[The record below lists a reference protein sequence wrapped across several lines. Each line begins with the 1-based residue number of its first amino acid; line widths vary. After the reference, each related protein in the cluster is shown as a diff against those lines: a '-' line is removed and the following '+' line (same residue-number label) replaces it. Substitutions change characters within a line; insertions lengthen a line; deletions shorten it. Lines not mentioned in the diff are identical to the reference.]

1 MAQQQSVRSRVNQP
15 ERVSLRSD
23 DDTTNTNAPTFSEFQ
38 NNLPTP
44 ILDAKRCQLIR
55 ATIPNAQV
63 SIPNYQLAFWYYRVG
78 AEAAPTAADLYCVRL
93 FPSWYVDPG
102 TLGFVPSINKIYN
115 SPTEFVAALNLA
127 ADDDDMTDNPFY
139 SNTDITF
146 SYDATTN
153 TITFQGT
160 EATEYY
166 SPAGWNDP
174 NVIAAMNGTAAKG
187 VIKIDIQGTKVPQK
201 FVPGYTLNLRVGYS
215 MSGQCPGKMSIAA
228 ASNWVLANVAN
239 EWFAGD
245 IDIPVDSY
253 PNLVYTNG
261 ISLLA
266 SFITNSS
273 LTSNN
278 YHNLLAVVPVDSV
291 PLGITNYICATS
303 NLLTKLSQTIQTV
316 QIQML
321 DDAGQPYELPDNAQV
336 SLEVSF
342 SYQDKGF

>member
-38 NNLPTP
+38 NNLPTA

-63 SIPNYQLAFWYYRVG
+63 SIPNYQLAFWYYRN
-78 AEAAPTAADLYCVRL
+78 ASNASPPAAADLYCVRL

-102 TLGFVPSINKIYN
+102 TLGFAPSINKIYN
-115 SPTEFVAALNLA
+115 SPTEFVSALNQA
-127 ADDDDMTDNPFY
+127 TVEDDATDNPFWDD
-139 SNTDITF
+139 NDITF
-146 SYDATTN
+146 VYDATTN
-153 TITFQGT
+153 TITFEG
-160 EATEYY
+160 ATVEYY

-187 VIKIDIQGTKVPQK
+187 IIKYDIGGVKVPQK
-201 FVPGYTLNLRVGYS
+201 FVPGYPLNLRVGYS
-215 MSGQCPGKMSIAA
+215 MSGQCPGKMSVAA
-228 ASNWVLANVAN
+228 ASQWPLANVKN
-239 EWFAGD
+239 TWFTGVPV
-245 IDIPVDSY
+245 PVDSY

-261 ISLLA
+261 VSLLA

-303 NLLTKLSQTIQTV
+303 NLLTKISQTIQTV

>member
-1 MAQQQSVRSRVNQP
+1 
-15 ERVSLRSD
+15 
-23 DDTTNTNAPTFSEFQ
+23 
-38 NNLPTP
+38 
-44 ILDAKRCQLIR
+44 
-55 ATIPNAQV
+55 
-63 SIPNYQLAFWYYRVG
+63 
-78 AEAAPTAADLYCVRL
+78 
-93 FPSWYVDPG
+93 
-102 TLGFVPSINKIYN
+102 
-115 SPTEFVAALNLA
+115 
-127 ADDDDMTDNPFY
+127 
-139 SNTDITF
+139 
-146 SYDATTN
+146 
-153 TITFQGT
+153 
-160 EATEYY
+160 
-166 SPAGWNDP
+166 
-174 NVIAAMNGTAAKG
+174 MNGTALKG
-187 VIKIDIQGTKVPQK
+187 VIKYDIQGVKVVQK

-215 MSGQCPGKMSIAA
+215 MSGQCPGKMSIAKA
-228 ASNWVLANVAN
+228 TQWPLANVAN
-239 EWFAGD
+239 EWFTGVPV
-245 IDIPVDSY
+245 PVDSY

-261 ISLLA
+261 VSLLA